1 MQRSC
6 LPEANSL
13 NALDAD
19 FSLLMKVLK
28 RCLVLFLFGFFV
40 LDFFLSGSY
49 LFKFA
54 INYTAFNQQL
64 KYITHNKK
72 RSIRSPGKEV

>member
-19 FSLLMKVLK
+19 LCLLMKVLK
-28 RCLVLFLFGFFV
+28 RCLVSFLFGWR
-40 LDFFLSGSY
+40 FLWV
-49 LFKFA
+49 FKKVIVIYFA
-54 INYTAFNQQL
+54 INYIAFN
-64 KYITHNKK
+64 
-72 RSIRSPGKEV
+72 

>member
-19 FSLLMKVLK
+19 LCLLMKVLK

-40 LDFFLSGSY
+40 LDFFQVTVMSFNLLLIILHS
-49 LFKFA
+49 
-54 INYTAFNQQL
+54 IN
-64 KYITHNKK
+64 
-72 RSIRSPGKEV
+72 S